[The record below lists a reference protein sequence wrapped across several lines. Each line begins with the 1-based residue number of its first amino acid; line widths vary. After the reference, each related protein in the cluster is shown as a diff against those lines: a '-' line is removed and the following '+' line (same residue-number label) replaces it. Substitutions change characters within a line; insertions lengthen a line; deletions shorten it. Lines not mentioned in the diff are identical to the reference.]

1 MPTLSNRTC
10 VSQIL
15 FAAALL
21 GLTGCGSGTQTASS
35 GNFSGAVAP
44 GGNAAASITLSS
56 AQVIAGDSTE
66 VTVSLAQ
73 PAPEGGADLQLTT
86 SDASA
91 LAIPATMRIPAG
103 QTSATISA
111 TTSPASSATT
121 VSITALF
128 ADSLTSTALAIVPA
142 APSQFTVALQPSS
155 VTIAPG
161 HSGSSN
167 VTTKVSAGYKHALT
181 LTAANLPAGVS
192 VTFTPSVIPS
202 PGAGTSKAVIAV
214 QSSVKVGT
222 YSFRVTASD
231 GTASQNTS
239 LTLKLAVKDPGAKF
253 HGCWYHS
260 SGHRY
265 QGVDISVANAGKYP
279 FDAVLYRGATCDPSN
294 QADEFGF
301 GTPLNFGGFDWIFWF
316 ADFGDQAD
324 TSALWHVG
332 RDTSQCVSYA
342 TAPDC

>member
-1 MPTLSNRTC
+1 MPTLSKRTC
-10 VSQIL
+10 VWQIL

-21 GLTGCGSGTQTASS
+21 GLAGCGSGTQTPSS
-35 GNFSGAVAP
+35 GNFSATSTS
-44 GGNAAASITLSS
+44 GGNSATSITLSS

-66 VTVSLAQ
+66 VTISLAQ
-73 PAPEGGADLQLTT
+73 PAPDGGADLQLTT

-91 LAIPATMRIPAG
+91 LALPATVRIPAG
-103 QTSATISA
+103 QTSATVSA
-111 TTSPASSATT
+111 ITSPASSATT

-128 ADSLTSTALAIVPA
+128 ADTLSSTALAILPA
-142 APSQFTVALQPSS
+142 APSQFTVALQPST

-161 HSGSSN
+161 HSGSSV
-167 VTTKVSAGYKHALT
+167 VTTKVTAGYKHALT
-181 LTAANLPAGVS
+181 LTATNLPAGVS

-231 GTASQNTS
+231 GTTSQNAT

-253 HGCWYHS
+253 RGCWYHS
-260 SGHRY
+260 AGHRY
-265 QGVDISVANAGKYP
+265 QGVDISVANPGKYP
-279 FDAVLYRGATCDPSN
+279 FDAGLYRGATCDPNN

-301 GTPLNFGGFDWIFWF
+301 GTLLNFGGFDWIFWF

-332 RDTSQCVSYA
+332 KDTSQCVSYA